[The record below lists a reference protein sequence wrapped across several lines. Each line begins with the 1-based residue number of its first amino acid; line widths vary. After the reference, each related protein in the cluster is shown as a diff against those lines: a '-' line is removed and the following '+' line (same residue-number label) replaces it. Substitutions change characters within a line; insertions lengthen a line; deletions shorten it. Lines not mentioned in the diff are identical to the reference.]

1 MSSKESMHQLFGAAA
16 GRRLM
21 YQEVNVARAHGP
33 ARAWDKM
40 KLVQK
45 VRMKRFENF
54 GFYLKNKREPFIC
67 CK

>member
-45 VRMKRFENF
+45 VRR
-54 GFYLKNKREPFIC
+54 
-67 CK
+67 